1 MVEFLIKA
9 DPGLMAAMLKGL
21 IPALQNAGVDV
32 GATAQQAAEQVTIPV
47 VMTKKATAPA
57 QEPAPAK
64 VADQE
69 APKAKADAAPA
80 LPENADFPEDLPTEI
95 ETLRALA
102 REKQQKKGKA
112 ALRELLTKFG
122 VPNLTSLKVEQ
133 YSAFYEELKKL

>member
-1 MVEFLIKA
+1 
-9 DPGLMAAMLKGL
+9 MAAMLKGI

-32 GATAQQAAEQVTIPV
+32 GATAQQAAETVAIPV

-64 VADQE
+64 VAE
-69 APKAKADAAPA
+69 TTPAPKAKAKADAAPA
-80 LPENADFPEDLPTEI
+80 LPENAAFPEDLPTEI

-102 REKQQKKGKA
+102 REKQQQKGKA
-112 ALRELLTKFG
+112 ALKELLTKFG
-122 VPNLTSLKVEQ
+122 VPNLTSLKAEA